1 MAIDQAILRIFVQP
15 EAQTTSAT
23 KLATTG
29 LLVVAMF
36 AFGWIGGRYAPGWSV
51 IKQATIDSYIN
62 RYRAMSEAGLDSIVY
77 YVSTKDSTALYE
89 LAAQSNDIIEVVKTR
104 ITDLYDVRISYAN
117 RVPTVRALR
126 SMKQISAVI
135 TVPLFCH

>member
-1 MAIDQAILRIFVQP
+1 
-15 EAQTTSAT
+15 
-23 KLATTG
+23 
-29 LLVVAMF
+29 MF
-36 AFGWIGGRYAPGWSV
+36 TLGWVGGHYAPAWTV
-51 IKQATIDSYIN
+51 IKQATIDSYVN

-77 YVSTKDSTALYE
+77 YVSTKDSRALYE
-89 LAAQSNDIIEVVKTR
+89 LAAQSTDIIEVVNTR

-126 SMKQISAVI
+126 SMKEISAVI

>member
-1 MAIDQAILRIFVQP
+1 VQP
-15 EAQTTSAT
+15 EADTTSAG
-23 KLATTG
+23 KLAATG
-29 LLVVAMF
+29 LLVAAMF
-36 AFGWIGGRYAPGWSV
+36 AFGWIGGRYTPGWSV
-51 IKQATIDSYIN
+51 IKQATIDSYVN

-77 YVSTKDSTALYE
+77 YVSTKDSAALFE

-104 ITDLYDVRISYAN
+104 ITDLYDVRINYAS

-126 SMKQISAVI
+126 SMKHISAVI